1 MLVVSGAMATL
12 ENLLP
17 TGPNASGLIY
27 ETIILQYDSGK
38 LQDEAESFYLSCDNT
53 TYCTEY
59 STCRTLVCS
68 FTEAVA
74 LKQTNHSKPLLSF
87 TRSGIRD

>member
-1 MLVVSGAMATL
+1 MATL
-12 ENLLP
+12 ENLIP
-17 TGPNASGLIY
+17 TRPNASGLIY
-27 ETIILQYDSGK
+27 ETIILQYDSEK

-68 FTEAVA
+68 FTEAVT
-74 LKQTNHSKPLLSF
+74 LKQRCKPQEASPDLLACVG
-87 TRSGIRD
+87 TATGY